1 MINLPP
7 IAGGFIPHLPFSG
20 PRPPFLVREDNQTSL
35 HNTGARFPSRPL
47 FFSFANPSMGV
58 ATLSLVEEAVGT
70 GAMPPGVPTPSEV
83 SQARPGGPSF
93 SRAGRR
99 DSGGVESGVSPAGNT
114 GLSRGPGDR
123 GQPSG
128 PGGVSAAAK
137 LPVPRCFTRAL
148 LTVCVSV
155 CERVGSGRARA
166 KAGVG
171 PRRSVRRQRL
181 HRHAPG
187 QPICAETICLGDPDA
202 GVD

>member
-1 MINLPP
+1 MTINLPP
-7 IAGGFIPHLPFSG
+7 NAGGFIPHLPFSS
-20 PRPPFLVREDNQTSL
+20 PLLSKDEDNQASL
-35 HNTGARFPSRPL
+35 LQSGARSQSRPL
-47 FFSFANPSMGV
+47 FFPFANPPGV
-58 ATLSLVEEAVGT
+58 ATLSLVKEAVWT
-70 GAMPPGVPTPSEV
+70 GAMPPQS
-83 SQARPGGPSF
+83 GGPSF

-114 GLSRGPGDR
+114 GPSRGSGDR